1 MAFISY
7 IPETEA
13 SDELRRLYDRYRE
26 PSGGVDNI
34 IRIHSHNPES
44 MEKHYEFYRHLM
56 RGPSPLS
63 RPQREMIAVVVSSAN
78 HCHY

>member
-7 IPETEA
+7 IPEAEA
-13 SDELRRLYDRYRE
+13 TAELRRLYDRYRE
-26 PSGGVDNI
+26 PRGGVDNI

-63 RPQREMIAVVVSSAN
+63 RPQREMIAVVVSAAN

>member
-7 IPETEA
+7 VLEA
-13 SDELRRLYDRYRE
+13 DAGAELRRLYQRYRAAW
-26 PSGGVDNI
+26 GGVDNI

-44 MEKHYEFYRHLM
+44 MEKHYELYRHLM

-63 RPQREMIAVVVSSAN
+63 RIQREMIAVAVSAAN